1 MLMSGFRC
9 VVRQEYKCLNTAS
22 EFTRIIVTFSLS
34 QSLYR
39 NVFDGHAPSIGM
51 AVLYY
56 KQQPVFFRPPFS
68 QMLTDLDEICRD
80 LLLHG
85 IHLWVQFHYVRC
97 MGGSRPNDKDF
108 VFL

>member
-1 MLMSGFRC
+1 MSGFRC

-56 KQQPVFFRPPFS
+56 KQQPGFFS
-68 QMLTDLDEICRD
+68 AAVL
-80 LLLHG
+80 
-85 IHLWVQFHYVRC
+85 
-97 MGGSRPNDKDF
+97 PNVDRF
-108 VFL
+108 G